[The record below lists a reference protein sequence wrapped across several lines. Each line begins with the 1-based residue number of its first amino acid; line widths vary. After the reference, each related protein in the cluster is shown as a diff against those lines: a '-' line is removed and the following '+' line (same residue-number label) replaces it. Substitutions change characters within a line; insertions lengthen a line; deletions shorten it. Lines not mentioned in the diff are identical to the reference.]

1 MHLRNGVCACE
12 PLDSSATYFAVSMTE
27 ELSVTFCQ
35 LNVCRVLNTGGPDQD
50 GHITIHSDLRIAHT
64 ITKFGAPLC
73 ELVTTNEPQVGWDTP
88 SFYFLNPR
96 HTARDPKTRADKKP
110 ALRASPRC
118 FDHTRLGTVSGG
130 ILMSFRTYNA

>member
-1 MHLRNGVCACE
+1 
-12 PLDSSATYFAVSMTE
+12 MTE

-88 SFYFLNPR
+88 SFLLPQPPTHRARRENAR
-96 HTARDPKTRADKKP
+96 ARETANRRT
-110 ALRASPRC
+110 SPRC
-118 FDHTRLGTVSGG
+118 FDHMRLAMAYGG
-130 ILMSFRTYNA
+130 ILMSFRTYNPR